1 METTATT
8 ATTTI
13 PPRSARDGC
22 EAVAAPEPKTS
33 ATAASSRKRK
43 LSRKRTY
50 VAVLDTNCGTIRIQL
65 AVLRA
70 PKTTSSF
77 AGLVRNGFYD
87 GLTFHRIAK
96 PGGNDYV
103 IQGGDP
109 LLNGN
114 GGPGYSVVE
123 KPAKKT
129 RYVKGVVA
137 MAKTA
142 EDAPGTSGS
151 QFFIVT
157 ADVAPLPPDY
167 AVLGRVVGG
176 DTVVAIA
183 ASRGPRRCRSPVV
196 TDDDAP
202 LTIAG
207 RHREQSRSRVCE
219 ATDSEQRG
227 LLGRVEAVRRVVARV
242 VDVAAH
248 RARCRRRAGAGAAAR
263 AAPRRAWRGPAS
275 APRRRARGSPACGRA
290 GRAPARPPRS

>member
-1 METTATT
+1 VRRLTVCLAITLASCTLSACGKDDPLSAETATSGAPPA

-22 EAVAAPEPKTS
+22 EAVQAPEPKANPT
-33 ATAASSRKRK
+33 RRPPRER

-50 VAVLDTNCGTIRIQL
+50 VAILQTNCGTIRIQL
-65 AVLRA
+65 ANLRA

-77 AGLVRNGFYD
+77 AGLARTGFYD

-123 KPAKKT
+123 APAKKT

-137 MAKTA
+137 MAKAA
-142 EDAPGTSGS
+142 EEAPGTSGS

-157 ADVAPLPPDY
+157 ADLAPLPPDY
-167 AVLGRVVGG
+167 AVLGRVVAGAK
-176 DTVVAIA
+176 VVRRIA
-183 ASRGPRRCRSPVV
+183 RLATDPATEMPIDPVV
-196 TDDDAP
+196 IE
-202 LTIAG
+202 TIKI
-207 RHREQSRSRVCE
+207 
-219 ATDSEQRG
+219 
-227 LLGRVEAVRRVVARV
+227 VRR
-242 VDVAAH
+242 
-248 RARCRRRAGAGAAAR
+248 
-263 AAPRRAWRGPAS
+263 
-275 APRRRARGSPACGRA
+275 
-290 GRAPARPPRS
+290 

>member
-1 METTATT
+1 MRRAPVPIVILLAVLALAACGKDDPLEAGTQSATT
-8 ATTTI
+8 PVAATTTI

-22 EAVAAPEPKTS
+22 EAVAAPEPKDPN
-33 ATAASSRKRK
+33 AKRSK
-43 LSRKRTY
+43 KMLSKKGTY

-65 AVLRA
+65 ANVRA

-77 AGLVRNGFYD
+77 AGLVRQRFYD

-142 EDAPGTSGS
+142 AEAPGTSGS

-157 ADVAPLPPDY
+157 APEAPLPPDY
-167 AVLGRVVGG
+167 AILGRVVGG
-176 DTVVAIA
+176 EKTVRRIA
-183 ASRGPRRCRSPVV
+183 RLATDPATEMPLDPVV
-196 TDDDAP
+196 
-202 LTIAG
+202 IKSIKIEK
-207 RHREQSRSRVCE
+207 R
-219 ATDSEQRG
+219 
-227 LLGRVEAVRRVVARV
+227 
-242 VDVAAH
+242 
-248 RARCRRRAGAGAAAR
+248 
-263 AAPRRAWRGPAS
+263 
-275 APRRRARGSPACGRA
+275 
-290 GRAPARPPRS
+290 

>member
-1 METTATT
+1 MRRLTVPIVVLLACWAVSACGKDAPLSAATATT
-8 ATTTI
+8 SAPPAATTTV
-13 PPRSARDGC
+13 PLRSARDGC
-22 EAVAAPEPKTS
+22 EAVAAPELKANPTRRL
-33 ATAASSRKRK
+33 TRKK
-43 LSRKRTY
+43 LSRKGTY

-65 AVLRA
+65 ATLRA

-114 GGPGYSVVE
+114 GDPGYSVVE

-157 ADVAPLPPDY
+157 ADEAPLPPDY

-176 DTVVAIA
+176 DKVVRRIA
-183 ASRGPRRCRSPVV
+183 RLATDPATEMPIDPVV
-196 TDDDAP
+196 IK
-202 LTIAG
+202 TIKI
-207 RHREQSRSRVCE
+207 
-219 ATDSEQRG
+219 
-227 LLGRVEAVRRVVARV
+227 VRR
-242 VDVAAH
+242 
-248 RARCRRRAGAGAAAR
+248 
-263 AAPRRAWRGPAS
+263 
-275 APRRRARGSPACGRA
+275 
-290 GRAPARPPRS
+290 